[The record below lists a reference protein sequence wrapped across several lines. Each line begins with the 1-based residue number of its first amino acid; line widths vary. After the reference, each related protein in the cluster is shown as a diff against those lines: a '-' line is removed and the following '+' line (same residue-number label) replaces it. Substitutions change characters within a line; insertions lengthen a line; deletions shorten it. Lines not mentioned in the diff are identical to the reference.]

1 MQMEIRNLQFTRKR
15 EDKHHCHTQAF
26 LRMEGQNLQGTGQH
40 EGRLYIA
47 KPMLKFPA
55 ITKLESS
62 HEVLNVIS
70 VYD

>member
-26 LRMEGQNLQGTGQH
+26 LRMDGQNLQGTGQH

-47 KPMLKFPA
+47 T
-55 ITKLESS
+55 TKLELS
-62 HEVLNVIS
+62 HEVQNVTS
-70 VYD
+70 V